1 MTAHVENY
9 ASGVESTAPNNI
21 KKVVFASSLGT
32 VFEWYDFFLVGALA
46 TNISQHMFS
55 GLNPTAALIFTLLS
69 FAAGF
74 AVRPL
79 GAAVFGRLGDI
90 FGRKYTFL
98 VTIVLMGI
106 ATFTIGLIPG
116 YSSIGIAAPILFV
129 SMRMLQGLAL
139 GGEYGGAVVYVAEHT
154 PGNNR
159 GLMTSWI
166 QVTSGSGLLLSLLVI
181 LITRFSVG
189 DENFAE
195 WGWRVPF
202 LVSAVLLGISV
213 WVRMQLHESPVYKKM
228 KEEGTLSKSPLKEAV
243 TDKKNLKRILIS
255 MFGPVIGEAVVWY
268 TGQFYVLYFLV
279 QSIKVDAKAANIMMV
294 VATIITLPLY
304 IFFGAL
310 SDRVGRKPVVLTGMI
325 LGAAFFFPLFGALTH
340 NLNPALEQAE
350 QRAPVVLYAN
360 PETCSVQF
368 NPVGTAEFTS
378 PCDVAKAALA
388 KAGIRYENRPIPAE
402 SPVSVTVGD
411 IRLTPADSKAQPG
424 EAKLFNDNLAKTLDQ
439 SGYQKTPAQL
449 DMSKYAIGTGLIVI
463 LMVFGI
469 MTYAPLGALMVELF
483 PARLRYTSMSLPYH
497 IGIGWFGGFL
507 PATTFA
513 IVASTGNPYSGLW
526 YPVIIAIIAAVV
538 TLVFLP
544 ETHKNSIN

>member
-1 MTAHVENY
+1 
-9 ASGVESTAPNNI
+9 
-21 KKVVFASSLGT
+21 
-32 VFEWYDFFLVGALA
+32 
-46 TNISQHMFS
+46 
-55 GLNPTAALIFTLLS
+55 
-69 FAAGF
+69 
-74 AVRPL
+74 
-79 GAAVFGRLGDI
+79 
-90 FGRKYTFL
+90 
-98 VTIVLMGI
+98 MGI

-189 DENFAE
+189 DANFAE
-195 WGWRVPF
+195 WGWRIPF

-213 WVRMQLHESPVYKKM
+213 WVRIQLHESPVYKKM
-228 KEEGTLSKSPLKEAV
+228 KEEGKLSKSPLKEAV

-255 MFGPVIGEAVVWY
+255 LFGPVIGEAVVWY

-439 SGYQKTPAQL
+439 SGYQKTPA
-449 DMSKYAIGTGLIVI
+449 
-463 LMVFGI
+463 
-469 MTYAPLGALMVELF
+469 MVELF

-497 IGIGWFGGFL
+497 IGIGWIGGFL